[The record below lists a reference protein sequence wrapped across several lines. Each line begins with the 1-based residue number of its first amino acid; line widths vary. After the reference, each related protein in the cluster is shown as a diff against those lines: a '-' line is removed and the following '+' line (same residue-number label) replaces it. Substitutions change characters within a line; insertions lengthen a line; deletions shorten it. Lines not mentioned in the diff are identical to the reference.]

1 MSYKEIEK
9 MSLHELLEYTGGIL
23 DKSGEGEAAHKICF
37 NHPLERYLY
46 EYWNDC
52 SSDSYEIMSEPL
64 GAALKLE
71 GEKYM
76 STGQYESATEAYGQA
91 CNAAPADVEAAFG
104 KAGACRAQGRWEQM
118 RECMKNA
125 YGYIFSRTDIAQYYR
140 YMGCYELEMYHPDTA
155 LALYRYSNL
164 FSHSDTADSEIDFLK
179 KAGTDMR
186 EMDSGELKNVIK
198 KTDIPLQP
206 DPASIGLAYRVGRLA
221 LENGSR
227 EYGMTL
233 IKCVYELTG
242 DSEAGELLRG

>member
-1 MSYKEIEK
+1 
-9 MSLHELLEYTGGIL
+9 
-23 DKSGEGEAAHKICF
+23 
-37 NHPLERYLY
+37 
-46 EYWNDC
+46 
-52 SSDSYEIMSEPL
+52 
-64 GAALKLE
+64 
-71 GEKYM
+71 
-76 STGQYESATEAYGQA
+76 
-91 CNAAPADVEAAFG
+91 
-104 KAGACRAQGRWEQM
+104 
-118 RECMKNA
+118 
-125 YGYIFSRTDIAQYYR
+125 
-140 YMGCYELEMYHPDTA
+140 MYHPDTA

-227 EYGMTL
+227 EYGMTR
-233 IKCVYELTG
+233 IKCGYELTG